1 MKQEW
6 TGWHTFALLAAIV
19 AVILIGL
26 LVPESSRQQAWVA
39 TLLTL
44 LVFVIVAG
52 HGITGRWSGLLI
64 DYRNKI
70 SLSRLQMVL
79 WTTLVLSAFLT
90 ASLSNI
96 SAGHSEPL
104 SIKIPAELWMLM
116 GISTTSLVGSP
127 LVTSPKRRKKPKM
140 EEEADTLNQLAQQG
154 VDASKVDSKGLI
166 LTYTDINQS
175 RWSDIFRGDES
186 SNAAHLD
193 IAKIQ
198 MFYFTIILVIAYG
211 VALGTQLATQNA
223 IEAFPK
229 LDSGMVA
236 LLTISHGGYL
246 TSKAIPHSESE

>member
-6 TGWHTFALLAAIV
+6 TGWHTLALLVAIV

-44 LVFVIVAG
+44 MVFAIVAG
-52 HGITGRWSGLLI
+52 HGITGRWSGVLI

-70 SLSRLQMVL
+70 SLSRLQMLL
-79 WTTLVLSAFLT
+79 WTMLVLSAFLT
-90 ASLSNI
+90 ASLSNV
-96 SAGHSEPL
+96 STGHSNPL
-104 SIKIPAELWMLM
+104 SIKIPVELWMLM

-127 LVTSPKRRKKPKM
+127 LITSQKRRKKPKV
-140 EEEADTLNQLAQQG
+140 EEEADTLSQLAKQG
-154 VDASKVDSKGLI
+154 IDASKVDSKGLI
-166 LTYTDINQS
+166 LTYIDINQS

-186 SNAAHLD
+186 GNAAHLD
-193 IAKIQ
+193 LAKIQ

-211 VALGTQLATQNA
+211 VALGAQLATQDA
-223 IEAFPK
+223 INEFPK
-229 LDSGMVA
+229 LDSGMLA